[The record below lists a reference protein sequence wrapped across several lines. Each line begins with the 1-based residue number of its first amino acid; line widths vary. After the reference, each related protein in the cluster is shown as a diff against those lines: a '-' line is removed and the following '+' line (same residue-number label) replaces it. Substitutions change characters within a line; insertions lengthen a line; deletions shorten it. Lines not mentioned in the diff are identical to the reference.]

1 MSKQVPKEKLF
12 ENKIKKF
19 LKDESCYF
27 FKFWGTM
34 YTRAGVPDLIAC
46 VNGWFVGIEVK
57 SSAGKPSEIQLENID
72 EIHQCK
78 GFAVVVHPDEFEQL
92 KEMILA
98 IKSGDIEKATKL
110 EGGLQK

>member
-1 MSKQVPKEKLF
+1 MAGKEKNF
-12 ENKIKKF
+12 ENKIKNF
-19 LKDESCYF
+19 LKKENCYF

-57 SSAGKPSEIQLENID
+57 SDIGKPSEIQLVNID
-72 EIHQCK
+72 EIHRNK
-78 GFAVVVHPDEFEQL
+78 GFAVVVHPEGFEQL

-98 IKSGDIEKATKL
+98 IKSGDIDKATKL
-110 EGGLQK
+110 EGGLQE